1 MYTLEDSIKTL
12 KGIGDKTLRL
22 YERLSLYS
30 LWDLLFYFPRTYEEY
45 PHVLSDFSDV
55 SENEKVAIP
64 LTVTELPKN
73 VKTRRMEITTLNGFY
88 KDVPVELVWFRSPYI
103 KNQLQRGQT
112 YIFYGKLAS
121 EGAFKKK
128 MEQPII
134 FTEEKY
140 EKVRSSLQPIYGLT
154 KGLTNNA
161 LKKQMQTVLDDVEIK
176 EYLPASYLKKRG
188 LIGFSSA
195 ISRIHFPNTFDELKE
210 ARNRLVYD
218 EFLSFLI
225 EMERGKLTE
234 EAIPNTFSLSKDA
247 YYKKC
252 LDSLP
257 FELTKGQSSCLEDL
271 LSDVKGDYITQRLIQ
286 GDVGSGKTI
295 LAFLIM
301 TLFVENGYQSAIM
314 APTEIL
320 AKQHYDTFLSYIK
333 RFDLPFEAHLLVGSM
348 TQKEK
353 KTCYEVLSSGKPCFV
368 IGTNALVQEKAN
380 FSGLGLVITDE
391 QHRFG
396 VKQRDT
402 LRKKGVNPFCV
413 VMSATPIPRTLS
425 MILYG
430 DMNISVISDV
440 PKNRLPIKNA
450 VITKKEL
457 TTAYQLIY
465 KEVERGHQVY
475 VICPLVEAS
484 EKTESENV
492 EDYGKKLSGLF
503 GSKIHVGILHGKMAA
518 EEKQS
523 VMEAFLNKDID
534 VLCSTT
540 VVEVGVNVPNATVML
555 IEDAHR
561 FGLAALHQLRGRVG
575 RGDAQS
581 YCIFVDGGKN
591 KEPNKRLEVLNKSN
605 DGFYIAG
612 EDLKLRG
619 PGDFYGIRQSGDFD
633 FVLADVYQD
642 ADVLQMASEDAKEI
656 LHRDPELSSFEF
668 MTLKEFLSQ
677 KSSHQYTNL

>member
-1 MYTLEDSIKTL
+1 MYTLEDSITTL
-12 KGIGDKTLRL
+12 KGVGVKTAGL
-22 YERLSLYS
+22 YHRLSLES
-30 LWDLLFYFPRTYEEY
+30 VWDLLFYFPRTYEKY
-45 PHVLSDFSDV
+45 PQVLSDFTDIN
-55 SENEKVAIP
+55 EEEKVALP
-64 LTVTELPKN
+64 MTVSEIPKN
-73 VKTRRMEITTLNGFY
+73 VKTKRMDITTLHGFY
-88 KDVPVELVWFRSPYI
+88 NDVPVEMVWFRSPYI
-103 KNQLQRGQT
+103 KNQLKLNET
-112 YIFYGKLAS
+112 YIFYGKLLS

-128 MEQPII
+128 MEQPVV

-140 EKVRSSLQPIYGLT
+140 ASVRSSLQPVYGLT

-161 LKKQMQTVLDDVEIK
+161 IKKQMHSVLEEVEIK
-176 EYLPASYLKKRG
+176 EYLPPAYLDERS
-188 LIGFSSA
+188 LMNLSQA
-195 ISRIHFPNTFDELKE
+195 IFKIHFPNSFEELKE
-210 ARNRLVYD
+210 ARKRLVYD
-218 EFLSFLI
+218 EFLCFLLD
-225 EMERGKLTE
+225 MERGKLSE
-234 EAIPNTFSLSKDA
+234 EAVPNEFLLSKDD
-247 YYKKC
+247 YYKSC
-252 LDSLP
+252 LAKLP
-257 FELTKGQSSCLEDL
+257 FELTKGQSDSLLDL
-271 LSDVKGDYITQRLIQ
+271 VSDMKGPVITQRLIQ

-295 LAFLIM
+295 LAFLAM
-301 TLFVENGYQSAIM
+301 TLFLENGYQSAIM

-320 AKQHYDTFLSYIK
+320 AKQHFDTFNSYIK
-333 RFDLPFEAHLLVGSM
+333 LFELPFEAILLVGSM

-353 KTCYEVLSSGKPCFV
+353 KAVYEKISSGQAVYV
-368 IGTNALVQEKAN
+368 IGTNALIQEKVN
-380 FSGLGLVITDE
+380 YDSLGLVITDE

-396 VKQRDT
+396 VKQRDA
-402 LRKKGVNPFCV
+402 LRKKGGNPFCV

-440 PKNRLPIKNA
+440 PRNRLPVKNA

-465 KEVERGHQVY
+465 KEVERGHQAY

-492 EDYGKKLSGLF
+492 EDYGKKLSQLF
-503 GSKIHVGILHGKMAA
+503 GCRIRVGILHGKMSA

-523 VMEAFLNKDID
+523 VMEDFLNKKLD

-591 KEPNKRLEVLNKSN
+591 KEKNKRLEVLNKSN
-605 DGFYIAG
+605 DGFYIAS

-633 FVLADVYQD
+633 FALADIYQD
-642 ADVLQMASEDAKEI
+642 ADVLRMASQDAKEM
-656 LHRDPELSSFEF
+656 LQADPMLSDEYA
-668 MTLKEFLSQ
+668 TVGTYLQ
-677 KSSHQYTNL
+677 KKSLHQYTNL

>member
-1 MYTLEDSIKTL
+1 MYALEDSITTL
-12 KGIGDKTLRL
+12 KGVGVKTAGL
-22 YERLSLYS
+22 YHRLSLES
-30 LWDLLFYFPRTYEEY
+30 VWDLLFYFPRTYEKY
-45 PHVLSDFSDV
+45 PQVLSDFTDIN
-55 SENEKVAIP
+55 EEEKVALP
-64 LTVTELPKN
+64 MTVSEIPKN
-73 VKTRRMEITTLNGFY
+73 VKTKRMDITTLHGFY
-88 KDVPVELVWFRSPYI
+88 NDVPVEMVWFRSPYI
-103 KNQLQRGQT
+103 KNQLKLNET
-112 YIFYGKLAS
+112 YIFYGKLLS

-128 MEQPII
+128 MEQPVV

-140 EKVRSSLQPIYGLT
+140 ASVRSSLQPVYGLT

-161 LKKQMQTVLDDVEIK
+161 IKKQMHSVLEEVEIK
-176 EYLPASYLKKRG
+176 EYLPPAYLDERS
-188 LIGFSSA
+188 LMNLSQA
-195 ISRIHFPNTFDELKE
+195 ILKIHFPNSFEELKE
-210 ARNRLVYD
+210 ARKRLVYD
-218 EFLSFLI
+218 EFLCFLLD
-225 EMERGKLTE
+225 MERGKLSE
-234 EAIPNTFSLSKDA
+234 EAVPNEFLLSKDD
-247 YYKKC
+247 YYKSC
-252 LDSLP
+252 LAKLP
-257 FELTKGQSSCLEDL
+257 FELTKGQSDSLLDL
-271 LSDVKGDYITQRLIQ
+271 VSDMKGPVITQRLIQ

-295 LAFLIM
+295 LAFLAM
-301 TLFVENGYQSAIM
+301 TLFLENGYQSAIM

-320 AKQHYDTFLSYIK
+320 AKQHFDTFNSYIK
-333 RFDLPFEAHLLVGSM
+333 LFELPFEAVLLVGSM

-353 KTCYEVLSSGKPCFV
+353 KAVYEKISSGQAVYV
-368 IGTNALVQEKAN
+368 IGTNALIQEKVN
-380 FSGLGLVITDE
+380 YDSLGLVITDE

-396 VKQRDT
+396 VKQRDA
-402 LRKKGVNPFCV
+402 LRKKGGNPFCV

-440 PKNRLPIKNA
+440 PRNRLPVKNA

-465 KEVERGHQVY
+465 KEVERGHQAY

-492 EDYGKKLSGLF
+492 EDYGKKLSQLF
-503 GSKIHVGILHGKMAA
+503 GCRIRVGILHGKMSA

-523 VMEAFLNKDID
+523 VMEDFLNKKLD

-591 KEPNKRLEVLNKSN
+591 KEKNKRLEVLNKSN
-605 DGFYIAG
+605 DGFYIAS

-633 FVLADVYQD
+633 FALADIYQD
-642 ADVLQMASEDAKEI
+642 ADVLQMASQDAKEM
-656 LHRDPELSSFEF
+656 LQADPMLSDEYA
-668 MTLKEFLSQ
+668 TVGTYLQ
-677 KSSHQYTNL
+677 KKSLHQYTNL

>member
-1 MYTLEDSIKTL
+1 MYTLEDSITTL
-12 KGIGDKTLRL
+12 KGIGAKTAGL
-22 YERLSLYS
+22 YHRLSLES
-30 LWDLLFYFPRTYEEY
+30 VWDLLFYFPRTYEEY
-45 PHVLSDFSDV
+45 PQVLSDFSDV
-55 SENEKVAIP
+55 SDEEKVALP
-64 LTVTELPKN
+64 MTVSEIPKN
-73 VKTRRMEITTLNGFY
+73 VKTKRMDITTLQGFY
-88 KDVPVELVWFRSPYI
+88 KDVPVEMVWFRSPYI
-103 KNQLQRGQT
+103 KKQLKLNET
-112 YIFYGKLAS
+112 YIFYGKLTS

-128 MEQPII
+128 MEQPVI

-140 EKVRSSLQPIYGLT
+140 EAVRSSLQPIYGLT

-161 LKKQMQTVLDDVEIK
+161 VKKQMHAVLEDVEFQDF
-176 EYLPASYLKKRG
+176 LQPSYLEKRS
-188 LIGFSSA
+188 LMSLPKA
-195 ISRIHFPNTFDELKE
+195 LLKIHFPDSFEELKE
-210 ARNRLVYD
+210 ARKRLVYD
-218 EFLSFLI
+218 EFLSFLL
-225 EMERGKLTE
+225 EMERGKLSE
-234 EAIPNTFSLSKDA
+234 EVVPNEFKLKKDEF
-247 YYKKC
+247 YKNC
-252 LDSLP
+252 LMNLP
-257 FELTKGQSSCLEDL
+257 FELTKGQCDCLNDL
-271 LSDVKGDYITQRLIQ
+271 VSDVKGPVITQRLIQ

-320 AKQHYDTFLSYIK
+320 AKQHFDTFSSYIK
-333 RFDLPFEAHLLVGSM
+333 RFELPFEAVLLVGSM

-353 KTCYEVLSSGKPCFV
+353 REVYEKISSGAPCYV
-368 IGTNALVQEKAN
+368 IGTNALIQEKAN
-380 FSGLGLVITDE
+380 YDSLGLVITDE

-396 VKQRDT
+396 VKQRDA
-402 LRKKGVNPFCV
+402 LRKKGTNPFCV

-440 PKNRLPIKNA
+440 PSNRLPIKNA

-465 KEVERGHQVY
+465 KEVERTHQAY

-492 EDYGKKLSGLF
+492 EDYGNKLSKLF
-503 GSKIHVGILHGKMAA
+503 GSKIRVGILHGKMPA
-518 EEKQS
+518 EEKQR

-575 RGDAQS
+575 RGGAQS

-591 KEPNKRLEVLNKSN
+591 KEKNKRLEVLNKSN
-605 DGFYIAG
+605 DGFYIAS

-633 FVLADVYQD
+633 FALADIYQD
-642 ADVLQMASEDAKEI
+642 ADVLQMASQDAKEMI
-656 LHRDPELSSFEF
+656 RIDSDFSNEYASVGLY
-668 MTLKEFLSQ
+668 LKL
-677 KSSHQYTNL
+677 KNSHQYTNL

>member
-1 MYTLEDSIKTL
+1 MYTLEDSITTL
-12 KGIGDKTLRL
+12 KGVGVKTAGL
-22 YERLSLYS
+22 YHRLSLES
-30 LWDLLFYFPRTYEEY
+30 VWDLLFYFPRTYEKY
-45 PHVLSDFSDV
+45 PQVLSDFTDIN
-55 SENEKVAIP
+55 EEEKVALP
-64 LTVTELPKN
+64 MTVSEIPKN
-73 VKTRRMEITTLNGFY
+73 VKTKRMDITTLHGFY
-88 KDVPVELVWFRSPYI
+88 HDVPVEMVWFRSPYI
-103 KNQLQRGQT
+103 KNQLKLNET
-112 YIFYGKLAS
+112 YIFYGKLLS

-128 MEQPII
+128 MEQPVV

-140 EKVRSSLQPIYGLT
+140 ASVRSSLQPVYGLT

-161 LKKQMQTVLDDVEIK
+161 IKKQMHSVLEEVEIK
-176 EYLPASYLKKRG
+176 EYLQPAYLDERS
-188 LIGFSSA
+188 LMNLSQA
-195 ISRIHFPNTFDELKE
+195 ILKIHFPNSFEELKE
-210 ARNRLVYD
+210 ARKRLVYD
-218 EFLSFLI
+218 EFLCFLLD
-225 EMERGKLTE
+225 MERGKLSE
-234 EAIPNTFSLSKDA
+234 EAVPNEFLLSKDD
-247 YYKKC
+247 YYKSC
-252 LDSLP
+252 LAKLP
-257 FELTKGQSSCLEDL
+257 FELTKGQSDSLLDL
-271 LSDVKGDYITQRLIQ
+271 VSDMKGPVITQRLIQ

-295 LAFLIM
+295 LAFLAM
-301 TLFVENGYQSAIM
+301 TLFLENGYQSAIM

-320 AKQHYDTFLSYIK
+320 AKQHFDTFNSYIK
-333 RFDLPFEAHLLVGSM
+333 LFELPFEAVLLVGSM

-353 KTCYEVLSSGKPCFV
+353 KAVYEKISSGQAVYV
-368 IGTNALVQEKAN
+368 IGTNALIQEKVN
-380 FSGLGLVITDE
+380 YDSLGLVITDE

-396 VKQRDT
+396 VKQRDA
-402 LRKKGVNPFCV
+402 LRKKGGNPFCV

-440 PKNRLPIKNA
+440 PRNRLPVKNA

-465 KEVERGHQVY
+465 KEVERGHQAY

-492 EDYGKKLSGLF
+492 EDYGKKLSQLF
-503 GSKIHVGILHGKMAA
+503 GCRIRVGILHGKMSA

-523 VMEAFLNKDID
+523 VMEDFLNKKLD

-540 VVEVGVNVPNATVML
+540 VVEVGVNVPNVTVML

-591 KEPNKRLEVLNKSN
+591 KEKNKRLEVLNKSN
-605 DGFYIAG
+605 DGFYIAS

-633 FVLADVYQD
+633 FALADIYQD
-642 ADVLQMASEDAKEI
+642 ADVLQMASQDAKEMI
-656 LHRDPELSSFEF
+656 RIDSDFSNEYASVGLY
-668 MTLKEFLSQ
+668 LKL
-677 KSSHQYTNL
+677 KNSHQYTNL

>member
-1 MYTLEDSIKTL
+1 MYTLEDSITTL
-12 KGIGDKTLRL
+12 KGVGVKTAGL
-22 YERLSLYS
+22 YHRLSLES
-30 LWDLLFYFPRTYEEY
+30 VWDLLFYFPRTYEEY
-45 PHVLSDFSDV
+45 PQVLSDFTDIN
-55 SENEKVAIP
+55 EEEKVALP
-64 LTVTELPKN
+64 MTVSEIPKN
-73 VKTRRMEITTLNGFY
+73 VKTKRMDITTLHGFY
-88 KDVPVELVWFRSPYI
+88 NDVPVEMVWFRSPYI
-103 KNQLQRGQT
+103 KNQLKLNET
-112 YIFYGKLAS
+112 YIFYGKLLS

-128 MEQPII
+128 MEQPVV

-140 EKVRSSLQPIYGLT
+140 ASVRSSLQPVYGLT

-161 LKKQMQTVLDDVEIK
+161 IKKQMHSVLEEVEIK
-176 EYLPASYLKKRG
+176 EYLQPAYLDERS
-188 LIGFSSA
+188 LMNLSQA
-195 ISRIHFPNTFDELKE
+195 ILKTHFPNSFEELKE
-210 ARNRLVYD
+210 ARKRLVYD
-218 EFLSFLI
+218 EFLCFLLD
-225 EMERGKLTE
+225 MERGKLSE
-234 EAIPNTFSLSKDA
+234 EAVPNEFLLSKDDC
-247 YYKKC
+247 YKSC
-252 LDSLP
+252 LAKLP
-257 FELTKGQSSCLEDL
+257 FELTKGQSDSLLDL
-271 LSDVKGDYITQRLIQ
+271 VSDMKGPVITQRLIQ

-295 LAFLIM
+295 LAFLAM
-301 TLFVENGYQSAIM
+301 TLFLENGYQSAIM

-320 AKQHYDTFLSYIK
+320 AKQHFDTFNSYIK
-333 RFDLPFEAHLLVGSM
+333 LFELPFEAVLLVGSM

-353 KTCYEVLSSGKPCFV
+353 KAVYEKISSGQAVYV
-368 IGTNALVQEKAN
+368 IGTNALIQEKAN
-380 FSGLGLVITDE
+380 YDSLGLVITDE

-396 VKQRDT
+396 VKQRDA
-402 LRKKGVNPFCV
+402 LRKKGMNPFCV

-440 PKNRLPIKNA
+440 PRNRLPVKNA

-465 KEVERGHQVY
+465 KEVERGHQAY

-492 EDYGKKLSGLF
+492 EDYGKKLSQLF
-503 GSKIHVGILHGKMAA
+503 GCRIRVGILHGKMSA

-523 VMEAFLNKDID
+523 VMEDFLNKKLD

-591 KEPNKRLEVLNKSN
+591 KEKNKRLEVLNKSN
-605 DGFYIAG
+605 DGFYIAS

-633 FVLADVYQD
+633 FALADIYQD
-642 ADVLQMASEDAKEI
+642 ADVLRMASQDAKEM
-656 LHRDPELSSFEF
+656 LQADPMLSDEYA
-668 MTLKEFLSQ
+668 TVGTYLQ
-677 KSSHQYTNL
+677 KKSLHQYTNL